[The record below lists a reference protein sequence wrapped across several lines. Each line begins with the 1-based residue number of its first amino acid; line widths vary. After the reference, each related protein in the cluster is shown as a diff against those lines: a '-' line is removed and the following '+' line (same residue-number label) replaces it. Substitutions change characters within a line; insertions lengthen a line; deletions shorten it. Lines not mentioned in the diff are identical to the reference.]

1 MDPYRDLFDQPAVHT
16 RLLYLPDRRWLSQG
30 RLLLRPAATK
40 SEEARDDLEG
50 GMVQQALKRRL
61 VNQFHCQANG
71 FEPTNSL
78 RGDGKAY
85 HFTRVINLEG
95 GKYVSFSDRLATPPS
110 RINRLT

>member
-1 MDPYRDLFDQPAVHT
+1 
-16 RLLYLPDRRWLSQG
+16 
-30 RLLLRPAATK
+30 LLRPAATK

-50 GMVQQALKRRL
+50 ELVQQALKRRL